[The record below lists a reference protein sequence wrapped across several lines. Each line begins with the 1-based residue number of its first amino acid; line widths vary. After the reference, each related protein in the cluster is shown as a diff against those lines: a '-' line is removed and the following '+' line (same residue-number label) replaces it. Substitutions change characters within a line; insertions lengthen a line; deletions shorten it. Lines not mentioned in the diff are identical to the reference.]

1 VKDVTF
7 GGDNPRVNELGGHFE
22 DISVKSRYR
31 EILMDDRI
39 TDSERAM
46 MERAKA
52 RHGSLGA
59 MVFSGMI
66 GLEKL
71 LGREPKEE
79 GAVIWEASG
88 EPEDIDADGI
98 SIDIDDETHV
108 VSNPNSHI
116 EPRRIRKR
124 RSGTTTD

>member
-59 MVFSGMI
+59 MVFSGML
-66 GLEKL
+66 GLDKI
-71 LGREPKEE
+71 LGRKPKDE
-79 GAVIWEASG
+79 GAVVWEASG

-98 SIDIDDETHV
+98 SIALDDETQV
-108 VSNPNSHI
+108 VSHPNSQR

-124 RSGTTTD
+124 HSGKTPD

>member
-1 VKDVTF
+1 
-7 GGDNPRVNELGGHFE
+7 
-22 DISVKSRYR
+22 
-31 EILMDDRI
+31 MDDPI

-59 MVFSGMI
+59 MVFSGML
-66 GLEKL
+66 GLDKI
-71 LGREPKEE
+71 LGRKPKDE
-79 GAVIWEASG
+79 GAVVWEASG

-98 SIDIDDETHV
+98 SIALDDETQV
-108 VSNPNSHI
+108 VSHPNSQR

-124 RSGTTTD
+124 HSGKTPD

>member
-1 VKDVTF
+1 
-7 GGDNPRVNELGGHFE
+7 
-22 DISVKSRYR
+22 
-31 EILMDDRI
+31 
-39 TDSERAM
+39 

-59 MVFSGMI
+59 MVFSGML
-66 GLEKL
+66 GLEKI
-71 LGREPKEE
+71 LGRKPKDE

-98 SIDIDDETHV
+98 SIDIDDQTQV
-108 VSNPNSHI
+108 VSNPNSQR

-124 RSGTTTD
+124 RSGTTAD

>member
-1 VKDVTF
+1 MKDVTF
-7 GGDNPRVNELGGHFE
+7 RDDETRVNELRGHFE
-22 DISVKSRYR
+22 DISLKNRYR
-31 EILMDDRI
+31 EIVMDDRI

-59 MVFSGMI
+59 MVFSGML

-98 SIDIDDETHV
+98 SIDINDETQV
-108 VSNPNSHI
+108 VSHPNSQR

-124 RSGTTTD
+124 HSSKTPD